1 MLPLLRHLES
11 LKSGIDVKFNLGSEL
26 DFGPGFYITPD
37 FEQARKFINKQV
49 EVLNRSSSNNNIF
62 DSEEEVG
69 IIVEFRISNFIE
81 IFKNP
86 DYHCH
91 YFAKHK
97 KSESDLDFAEFV
109 VQNRENPDELQ
120 HHFDFIYGVQTDDNP
135 TQALA
140 RFRQNEITKEEMLA
154 EFRKPYSFKQLS
166 IHNQSFCDIMKI
178 EKVYQSKTGE
188 ELQKLDSSIIGNNIK
203 LYSSELFQALLK
215 ASNYKLDKRIAQTVA
230 EGYARNLDYSDPEL
244 MHVGVTSVANNLLTK
259 IKQEYFNV

>member
-1 MLPLLRHLES
+1 MELTTKQEKQLGQTQWFHATLFRHLES
-11 LKSGIDVKFNLGSEL
+11 LKKGIDVQFNLGSEL

-49 EVLNRSSSNNNIF
+49 EVLNNIMANKDIF
-62 DSEEEVG
+62 ESEEEFG
-69 IIVEFRISNFIE
+69 IILEFRISNFVE

-109 VQNRENPDELQ
+109 FQNRENPDSLQ

-188 ELQKLDSSIIGNNIK
+188 ELQKW
-203 LYSSELFQALLK
+203 Q
-215 ASNYKLDKRIAQTVA
+215 
-230 EGYARNLDYSDPEL
+230 
-244 MHVGVTSVANNLLTK
+244 
-259 IKQEYFNV
+259 

>member
-1 MLPLLRHLES
+1 
-11 LKSGIDVKFNLGSEL
+11 
-26 DFGPGFYITPD
+26 
-37 FEQARKFINKQV
+37 
-49 EVLNRSSSNNNIF
+49 

-188 ELQKLDSSIIGNNIK
+188 ELQKW
-203 LYSSELFQALLK
+203 Q
-215 ASNYKLDKRIAQTVA
+215 
-230 EGYARNLDYSDPEL
+230 
-244 MHVGVTSVANNLLTK
+244 
-259 IKQEYFNV
+259 